1 MLPTLPKTEHSP
13 RAVPLISVG
22 YSSAVYM
29 YIMEKLADAPN
40 FPENHQPS
48 KFHVSQIVPC
58 PNLGVPYL

>member
-13 RAVPLISVG
+13 MAVPLISVG

-40 FPENHQPS
+40 FPEIIQHSESHFSTIASSRP
-48 KFHVSQIVPC
+48 
-58 PNLGVPYL
+58 VPYL